1 MEVFVAALIAFFQA
15 HYLVLALILSE
26 ILPLIPGVEANS
38 IGQLVINGLKALLA
52 PKQPPVA

>member
-1 MEVFVAALIAFFQA
+1 MAALIAFFQA